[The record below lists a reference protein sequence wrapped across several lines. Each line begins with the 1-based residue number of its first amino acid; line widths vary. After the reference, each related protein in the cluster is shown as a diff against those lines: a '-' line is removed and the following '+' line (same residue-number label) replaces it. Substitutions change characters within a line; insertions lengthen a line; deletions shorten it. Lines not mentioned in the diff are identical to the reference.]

1 MSKILTAEEFLTLV
15 LAKIRLMAPK
25 AELDTVDID
34 RQFEEAYELLSKA
47 EGFLDVTPNFT
58 FNRDPLYGNTAK
70 FRDALLSLRERRMVQ
85 ADPVKPVYR
94 IQLSEELARAYMA
107 RGVLAED
114 FLDTLV
120 IKTFPELVASAPA

>member
-15 LAKIRLMAPK
+15 LAKIRLMAPE

-70 FRDALLSLRERRMVQ
+70 LRDALLSLRERRMVQ
-85 ADPVKPVYR
+85 ADPAKPVYR
-94 IQLSEELARAYMA
+94 IKLSEELARAYMA

-120 IKTFPELVASAPA
+120 IKTFPELVAPATA